1 MTDSH
6 PKAPNSNPQSGNA
19 DPANGGPAPGNPES
33 GATHPGSTHP
43 GSTHAGATFA
53 SQAYAAAAQDG
64 ARQEAAGHDA
74 ASSTAGQAE
83 DAAPATDALAAAEAE
98 KAEMK
103 DKLLRTLADMEN
115 LRRRTEKE
123 VADARAYAVTAFA
136 RDMLT
141 VADNIHRALDAV
153 PAEARAQMDEALKG
167 LIEGIELTERD
178 LMKSM
183 ERHGVRKLAPE
194 GGKFDPNL
202 HQAMFEVP
210 DPSVPSGQVVQ
221 VVQDG
226 YVIGER
232 VLRPAM
238 VGVAKGGPKP
248 APAAQGNGGSDSAA

>member
-6 PKAPNSNPQSGNA
+6 PKDPNHNPQSGNA
-19 DPANGGPAPGNPES
+19 DPANGGPAPRHQE
-33 GATHPGSTHP
+33 
-43 GSTHAGATFA
+43 AGAAFA
-53 SQAYAAAAQDG
+53 SQAYAAAAQEG
-64 ARQEAAGHDA
+64 AQKGTRQDEGHGATAPRAGGVD
-74 ASSTAGQAE
+74 
-83 DAAPATDALAAAEAE
+83 DAAPGTDALAAAEAE

-153 PAEARAQMDEALKG
+153 PAEARVQMDDALKA

-183 ERHGVRKLAPE
+183 ERHGVRKLSPE

-248 APAAQGNGGSDSAA
+248 APAGHGNGGSDSAA

>member
-6 PKAPNSNPQSGNA
+6 PKAPNHNPQSGNA
-19 DPANGGPAPGNPES
+19 DPANQGPAPGKPE
-33 GATHPGSTHP
+33 
-43 GSTHAGATFA
+43 AGAAFA
-53 SQAYAAAAQDG
+53 SQAYAAAAQDS
-64 ARQEAAGHDA
+64 ARQEGSHEA
-74 ASSTAGQAE
+74 
-83 DAAPATDALAAAEAE
+83 AAPQVGQGENAAPGADALAAAEAE

-153 PAEARAQMDEALKG
+153 PAEARTQMDDALKA

-183 ERHGVRKLAPE
+183 ERHGVRRLSPE

-248 APAAQGNGGSDSAA
+248 TPAGQGNGGSDGAS